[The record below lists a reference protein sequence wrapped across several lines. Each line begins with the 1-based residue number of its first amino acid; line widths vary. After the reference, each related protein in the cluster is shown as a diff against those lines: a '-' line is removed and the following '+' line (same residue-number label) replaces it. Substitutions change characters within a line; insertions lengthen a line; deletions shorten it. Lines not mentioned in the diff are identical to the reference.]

1 MRTCSTRKTPLYK
14 TLVMKPSTRESF
26 GSYKHRIQYNK
37 ESDVKERVN
46 LTFRGPCIVVYSYNK
61 PTRCKNLSNLF
72 CNRTLHI
79 SDSFCVHHQEYTQQY
94 IQVMLTACQQAVSI
108 TQQQIYI
115 IQVMLTACYQAVS
128 ITCMYC
134 CVYSAKTPD
143 DGQSN
148 CPKYVELYSKI
159 NLRNQCTSLVLLQ
172 E

>member
-1 MRTCSTRKTPLYK
+1 MMRTCSTRKTPLYK

-94 IQVMLTACQQAVSI
+94 IQVMLTAC
-108 TQQQIYI
+108 
-115 IQVMLTACYQAVS
+115 YQAVS

-159 NLRNQCTSLVLLQ
+159 NLRN
-172 E
+172 